1 MSGASSH
8 LSPTYQVL
16 GPLRVLQGGDEVVIG
31 GLLQRRL
38 LGALLLH
45 RNRVVSTDRLTE
57 MVWPDEELPP
67 GPGVLHSHLSRLRQR
82 IPGMVVDH
90 RPPGYVLRVD
100 DVDLDVH
107 LFERAVIDAGT
118 TQREGGDGALAV
130 LEEALD
136 LWRGQPFEELM
147 DVYDGRIEIERLNE
161 LRLRALEDRF
171 DLMVRLG
178 RSAEIIAD
186 LESYV
191 AREPLR
197 ERPRRTLIDALSA
210 VGRRAESL
218 RVFDAYRRTLAEE
231 LGVAPSVQLRA
242 RHEELLAEDDV
253 GASSL
258 PPDPGRTRIHR
269 GLPEG
274 KLSSF
279 VGRTDLS
286 RELQRHVG
294 VARLITLIGPG
305 GVGKTRL
312 AVEAA
317 RGLRDSFPDGCVFC
331 DLTEA
336 GPASVATVVLV
347 AVGVESRA
355 GQDDFGRLADV
366 MRTDRCLL
374 VLDNCE
380 HVIDEAAGLAE
391 GLLRQTENVVM
402 IATSRERLAVEGE
415 QLLVVPPLSSD
426 STSSA
431 GMSPAVE
438 LLRDRARSVDPGFD
452 VDAISRAEVEELCRR
467 LDGLPL
473 AIELA
478 AGRLQTLSLSEVKD
492 GFEASLAVLR
502 GGRRTIGRHRSV
514 EAALDWSYQLL
525 DEPERAVLHAAAL
538 FAAAFDAADVAHVL
552 DAELV
557 PTRDRLA
564 RLVECSL
571 AHRVDT
577 HFALLDVVRRFAADR
592 MSSSGATTSPAH
604 QRHAGRMLVRAKE
617 LSDSLPLAR
626 DSSPVTELDRL
637 FGDFRNATVTAIAAE
652 DADVSLGIVTSLREL
667 ALNAMVPELM
677 SWGVDAAEIGERQ
690 RHPLTPDAYAAAAQ
704 GAWKR
709 GDLLEMRR
717 LLDRAVGAAASLG
730 IGDRYE
736 VLGSIGT
743 EHLAHGRLAEA
754 VDCFRRSLVCEEAI
768 GNPLRQ
774 AESGATLAI
783 CMSYAHH
790 EGAIAVAD
798 RLIDEVVPLGGA
810 VAAAWCW
817 YGAGECRIDSDP
829 SLARRYLER
838 AVEMARRGGGS
849 FVEGVAGASLASL
862 DVRGRQ
868 PRRRNRT
875 LPVATSALAS
885 RRGSRSVLD
894 RDAFGRR
901 PLDPARRGPT
911 GRATAWRCDVASVRS

>member
-1 MSGASSH
+1 M
-8 LSPTYQVL
+8 
-16 GPLRVLQGGDEVVIG
+16 
-31 GLLQRRL
+31 
-38 LGALLLH
+38 H

-67 GPGVLHSHLSRLRQR
+67 GPGALHSHLSRLRQR

-210 VGRRAESL
+210 VGRRAESF

-231 LGVAPSVQLRA
+231 LGVAPSAQLRA

-402 IATSRERLAVEGE
+402 IATSHERLAVEGE

-604 QRHAGRMLVRAKE
+604 QRHAGRMLARAKE

-677 SWGVDAAEIGERQ
+677 SWGVDTAEIGERQ

-810 VAAAWCW
+810 GARPH
-817 YGAGECRIDSDP
+817 GAGTGPASAASTAIRVLRAGISSVQSKWLVEAV
-829 SLARRYLER
+829 ARSWR
-838 AVEMARRGGGS
+838 ALPA
-849 FVEGVAGASLASL
+849 
-862 DVRGRQ
+862 
-868 PRRRNRT
+868 PRWPHST
-875 LPVATSALAS
+875 FAQ
-885 RRGSRSVLD
+885 
-894 RDAFGRR
+894 
-901 PLDPARRGPT
+901 
-911 GRATAWRCDVASVRS
+911 ATAPPQSDTTSGYFRSGFAPGFALRSGPRCVRSSTS